1 MILVSEEMDAMSSS
15 CPISEDPT
23 RNLVKVIENHM
34 MSYWSWIYSS
44 PISRV
49 EDEPE
54 FLRLSCDVPHPMCNY
69 VFRSRFPAPEVDSR
83 IEEMIDFFRSRGLPM
98 SWMAGPCC
106 QPSDLGERLT
116 SHGLA
121 LESEVVG
128 MTIDLR
134 NLKEDLPT
142 AHDLTIKRVANEVD
156 SQQYLR
162 PFGIGFEFPDSVVT
176 AWGRMNAS
184 HGFGAQLP
192 RYDYVAMMDN
202 EPISC
207 ASMFKTPDAA
217 GIYCVATV
225 PGVRR
230 RGAATALIVNALR
243 EARDEGYK
251 LGLLQAKAM
260 GAGVYRKIGFVDQPC
275 KIGWYVWQLPGAT
288 H

>member
-1 MILVSEEMDAMSSS
+1 MASEEMDAMLSNCSATQDS
-15 CPISEDPT
+15 T
-23 RNLVKVIENHM
+23 KNLVEIIENSM

-54 FLRLSCDVPHPMCNY
+54 FLRLSCDIQHPMCNY
-69 VFRSRFPAPEVDSR
+69 VFRSRFPAQEIDAR
-83 IEEMIDFFRSRGLPM
+83 IEEMIDFFRSRSLPM

-106 QPSDLGERLT
+106 QPSNIGEQLA
-116 SHGLA
+116 SHGLV

-142 AHDLTIKRVANEVD
+142 AEDLTIKRVANEGD
-156 SQQYLR
+156 LQQYLR
-162 PFGIGFEFPDSVVT
+162 PFGIGFEFPDAVVT
-176 AWGRMNAS
+176 GWGRMNAS

-192 RYDYVAMMDN
+192 RTDYVALMNN
-202 EPISC
+202 EPVSC
-207 ASMFKTPDAA
+207 TSLFKTPDAA

-225 PGVRR
+225 PGMRR
-230 RGAATALIVNALR
+230 KGAATALIINALR

-275 KIGWYVWQLPGAT
+275 KIGWYVWQPPSTAQ
-288 H
+288 